1 MMLTK
6 ACTVLMLFF
15 VYGFTEVK
23 GRDSN
28 RLFTNSLKQISFSAK
43 RAILDPYT
51 IGALTLATGIYLANK
66 DQQISDWATAHH
78 PVYGSEYNAQKITDL
93 LQYSSLAIYGLT
105 SILKN
110 NMDGNSAISFPIV
123 NVSSDISAIFLTVFT
138 TEILKNNVGRLRPNY
153 GDTRSFP
160 SGHTSFTT
168 INANLSSHQLNDI
181 EMKNS
186 TRLLCNAALATMVTA
201 TAWGRI
207 EGKKHYPTDVLAGAA
222 LGNFVGNFITSLYND
237 NIPEKT
243 SSINMQISPNDCQIF
258 VAMKF

>member
-1 MMLTK
+1 M
-6 ACTVLMLFF
+6 F
-15 VYGFTEVK
+15 VYGFTGVK

-28 RLFTNSLKQISFSAK
+28 RVFIKSFKQIGFSAK
-43 RAILDPYT
+43 NAILDPYT
-51 IGALTLATGIYLANK
+51 IGALTLATGIYLSHK

-78 PVYGSEYNAQKITDL
+78 PVFGSEQNARTTTDL
-93 LQYSSLAIYGLT
+93 LQYSSLAIYGIT
-105 SILKN
+105 AIIKN
-110 NMDGNSAISFPIV
+110 NMNGNSTISFPIV

-138 TEILKNNVGRLRPNY
+138 TEILKNNVGRLRPNH
-153 GDTRSFP
+153 GDERSFP

-168 INANLSSHQLNDI
+168 INANLTSHQLNTL
-181 EMKNS
+181 EMKNN
-186 TRLLCNAALATMVTA
+186 TRFLCNAALATMVTA

-237 NIPEKT
+237 NIQNKT
-243 SSINMQISPNDCQIF
+243 SSINMQISPDDCQIF